1 MWPQAQDKLRPMRL
15 PKPLALQLH
24 TPGRHLSPNTALQD
38 SHHKWDPH
46 EHPGIDQGHHQDK
59 QMAPRTCTCPAE
71 TPDWP
76 GSPFPLLGSQT
87 GRWMTGFDR
96 SLCKVLPTGQV
107 RPIEHSTHLAL
118 ESSMVPPGQIQ
129 SAKDEAT
136 WTEVVRDAWHG
147 MHAVC
152 PCEGWYSLTPHAEHS
167 LAAIVVTDV
176 ALGAWLTFGGKC
188 VGLAVPWRAWHSL
201 HWKVRPSS
209 SNTSSDAVPAGQ
221 RPKFTAPV
229 RWQQNSPGHQPYR
242 SPGSQLVSTGF
253 HLSHL
258 SFVVLKSTRKQR
270 YGRWHS
276 ALSDQEGGL
285 ALQPAQRWSW
295 PQIFELCWPGFSN
308 HVALSC

>member
-59 QMAPRTCTCPAE
+59 QMAPHTCTCPAE

-96 SLCKVLPTGQV
+96 STFAKCCLQDRWGLLSIPHTWHWNLQWSLQDKYN
-107 RPIEHSTHLAL
+107 
-118 ESSMVPPGQIQ
+118 PPKTKHPGLRWY
-129 SAKDEAT
+129 EM
-136 WTEVVRDAWHG
+136 HG
-147 MHAVC
+147 MECMLSVLARADIHSHHMLNT
-152 PCEGWYSLTPHAEHS
+152 PCCHS
-167 LAAIVVTDV
+167 CHWCSPWGMAHIWWKMCWAGCTLAGIACIEKSFQHHPTLPPTQSRQDK
-176 ALGAWLTFGGKC
+176 G
-188 VGLAVPWRAWHSL
+188 HSSQHL
-201 HWKVRPSS
+201 S
-209 SNTSSDAVPAGQ
+209 G
-221 RPKFTAPV
+221 
-229 RWQQNSPGHQPYR
+229 WQQNSPAHQPYR
-242 SPGSQLVSTGF
+242 SLGRSWFPLASIWPIFLRCF
-253 HLSHL
+253 E
-258 SFVVLKSTRKQR
+258 STRKQR

-276 ALSDQEGGL
+276 APSAQEGGL